1 MTNLINYALLLV
13 LVDQTNDIYDAVPLM
28 LQMVHDSPYP
38 TITSKS
44 NTITW
49 PIVTVN
55 EKINHKVTACNDSV
69 W

>member
-1 MTNLINYALLLV
+1 MTNLLNYALLLI
-13 LVDQTNDIYDAVPLM
+13 LVDQMNDIYDVVPLM

-55 EKINHKVTACNDSV
+55 EKINYKVTACNDSV